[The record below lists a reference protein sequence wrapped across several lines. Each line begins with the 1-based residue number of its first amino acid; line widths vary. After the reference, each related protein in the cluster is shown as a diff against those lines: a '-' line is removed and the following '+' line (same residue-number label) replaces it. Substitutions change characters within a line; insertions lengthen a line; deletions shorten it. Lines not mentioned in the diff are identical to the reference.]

1 MSNICSCAIL
11 DGIHTLK
18 VFLRYS
24 FVYQISEVKTLRSGL
39 HWDTFPGNSSWN
51 LSTYCSS
58 HGGTGWWNHSMSE
71 PWFFTLLQIKKDIYI
86 ILYIWMIF
94 WDDLGCIPVCIIS
107 YYEYSWM
114 LFFRVAHHLSCNP
127 SWQLESWG
135 AVVWEN
141 VSTEQLGRFGVD
153 GVLLKLYIYI
163 TGNECHIFCWN
174 GIGLSVMNVFSVLC
188 FFCENTSWT

>member
-1 MSNICSCAIL
+1 MAYTLLRCSC
-11 DGIHTLK
+11 GIALSIK
-18 VFLRYS
+18 FLRWRHSDLDYTGTP
-24 FVYQISEVKTLRSGL
+24 FQEIHLEILVRTAAAMAAQ
-39 HWDTFPGNSSWN
+39 D
-51 LSTYCSS
+51 
-58 HGGTGWWNHSMSE
+58 GGTIQCQNHDSS
-71 PWFFTLLQIKKDIYI
+71 LYSKLKKIYIYI

-163 TGNECHIFCWN
+163 
-174 GIGLSVMNVFSVLC
+174 LQAMSA
-188 FFCENTSWT
+188 TSFAGMG